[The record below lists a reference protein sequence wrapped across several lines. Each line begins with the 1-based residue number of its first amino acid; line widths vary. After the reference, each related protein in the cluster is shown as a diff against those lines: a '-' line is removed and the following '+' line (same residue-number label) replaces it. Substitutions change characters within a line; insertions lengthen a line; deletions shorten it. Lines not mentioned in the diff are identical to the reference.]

1 MIRMALSGAAWGLSA
16 SQTPSAFSM
25 STELSR
31 ERRGPR
37 VERLRAVGQGRRTDQ
52 RHARAAMGERK
63 RGGKTGGPGA
73 DNGNVDVYVHRFSQD
88 LLAS

>member
-1 MIRMALSGAAWGLSA
+1 MMRMALSGAAWGRSA

-31 ERRGPR
+31 SAAVRVSRGC
-37 VERLRAVGQGRRTDQ
+37 GRWGRGDRTDQ

-63 RGGKTGGPGA
+63 RGGKTGRTGA
-73 DNGNVDVYVHRFSQD
+73 DNGNVDVYVHRFRQD